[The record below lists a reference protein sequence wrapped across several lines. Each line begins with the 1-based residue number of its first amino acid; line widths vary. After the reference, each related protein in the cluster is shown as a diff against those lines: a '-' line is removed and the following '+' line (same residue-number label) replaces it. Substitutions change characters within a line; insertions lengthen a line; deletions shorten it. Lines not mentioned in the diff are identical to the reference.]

1 MFNRIKGDSLIGI
14 IGGTGMSSILN
25 RGKEKI
31 ITTKYG
37 KSKVLIDDE
46 NDTVLLFRHGLKHNT
61 PPHKINYRA
70 NLYALKELGVDRI
83 LAINSVGSLKEHIK
97 PGTFFVPNDFIEFTK
112 ARDGTFYDGE
122 DGIVVHIDVSEP
134 YCPDIVRVLK
144 KFMDKQ
150 KYEYNEGVYVCT
162 EGPRFE
168 TKAEINFYKTV
179 GDVVGMT
186 GYPEVVLARELG
198 LCYASLCSVS
208 NYCTGIS
215 KHKLTI
221 NEVFDTV
228 KKMEENI
235 ISIVEYFINC
245 DYQKSCNCAE
255 ALKDATIK

>member
-1 MFNRIKGDSLIGI
+1 MIGI
-14 IGGTGMSSILN
+14 IGGTGVSSILN
-25 RGKEKI
+25 KGKEKI

-37 KSKVLIDDE
+37 KSKILIDDE

-70 NLYALKELGVDRI
+70 NMYALKELGVDRI
-83 LAINSVGSLKEHIK
+83 LAINSVGSLKEYIK

-112 ARDGTFYDGE
+112 AREGTFYDGE
-122 DGIVVHIDVSEP
+122 DGVVVHIDVSEP
-134 YCPDIVRVLK
+134 YCPDSTNILK
-144 KFMDKQ
+144 NILNRRD
-150 KYEYNEGVYVCT
+150 YEYSEGIYVCT

-168 TKAEINFYKTV
+168 TKAEIRLYKTI

-215 KHKLTI
+215 KNKLTV
-221 NEVFDTV
+221 NEVFDTI
-228 KKMEENI
+228 KEMEERI
-235 ISIVEYFINC
+235 LKIVEDFIRHKYEKNC
-245 DYQKSCNCAE
+245 SCAE
-255 ALKDATIK
+255 ALKDAVIK

>member
-1 MFNRIKGDSLIGI
+1 LIGI
-14 IGGTGMSSILN
+14 IGGTGVSSILN
-25 RGKEKI
+25 KGEEKI
-31 ITTKYG
+31 INTKYG

-83 LAINSVGSLKEHIK
+83 LAINSVGSLKEHVK

-112 ARDGTFYDGE
+112 ARECTFYDGE
-122 DGIVVHIDVSEP
+122 DGVVVHIDVSEP
-134 YCPDIVRVLK
+134 YCPEMINILK
-144 KFMDKQ
+144 DMLNKRD
-150 KYEYNEGVYVCT
+150 YEYNEGVYVCT

-198 LCYASLCSVS
+198 ICYASLCSVS

-215 KHKLTI
+215 KNRLTV
-221 NEVFDTV
+221 NEVFDTIREI
-228 KKMEENI
+228 EERILNI
-235 ISIVEYFINC
+235 VYDFVHYDYEKNC
-245 DYQKSCNCAE
+245 YCAD
-255 ALKDATIK
+255 ALKDAIIDKN